1 MLHLI
6 IGGSG
11 SGKSEYAEKL
21 MMREPEGKRIYLATM
36 KPWDEECR
44 QKIERHRIMRRG
56 KGFATMECYGRLDS
70 LAIPQGSSVLLEC
83 LGNLTANLFY
93 SQEAEGEDMA
103 QILTNDIL
111 DLQKR
116 TKTLMIVTND
126 IFSDGLFYGVETEA
140 YRAVLGQV
148 NKSLAKE
155 ADQVTEVVY
164 GIPVLIQKEKT

>member
-56 KGFATMECYGRLDS
+56 KGCATMECYGRLDS

-93 SQEAEGEDMA
+93 GQEAEGEDMA

-126 IFSDGLFYGVETEA
+126 IFSDGLFYGVATVA

-148 NKSLAKE
+148 NKNLAKE

>member
-21 MMREPEGKRIYLATM
+21 MMREPEKGRVYLATM
-36 KPWDEECR
+36 KPWDEECC
-44 QKIERHRIMRRG
+44 QKIERHRRMRRG
-56 KGFATMECYGRLDS
+56 KGFTTIECYGRLNS
-70 LAIPQGSSVLLEC
+70 LEIPRESSVLLEC
-83 LGNLTANLFY
+83 LGNLTSNLFY
-93 SQEAEGEDMA
+93 SEEGGGEDMA
-103 QILTNDIL
+103 WMLTGDIL

-148 NKSLAKE
+148 NKNLAKE
-155 ADQVTEVVY
+155 ADRVTEVVY
-164 GIPVLIQKEKT
+164 GIPVKLK

>member
-11 SGKSEYAEKL
+11 SGKSEYAENL
-21 MMREPEGKRIYLATM
+21 MMREPEGSRVYLATM

-44 QKIERHRIMRRG
+44 RKIERHRRMRRG
-56 KGFATMECYGRLDS
+56 KGFSTIECYGRLNS
-70 LAIPQGSSVLLEC
+70 FQIPRESSVLLEC
-83 LGNLTANLFY
+83 LGNLTSNLFY
-93 SQEAEGEDMA
+93 SEEGGGEDMA
-103 QILTNDIL
+103 WMLTGDIL

-148 NKSLAKE
+148 NKNLAKE
-155 ADQVTEVVY
+155 ADRVTEVVC
-164 GIPVLIQKEKT
+164 GIPVKIK

>member
-56 KGFATMECYGRLDS
+56 KGFTTMECYGRLDS

-148 NKSLAKE
+148 NKNLAKE